1 MRAFVSSIFSVHGI
15 FVEIIKGHWSI
26 IRAEQEKNFI
36 ILVAWEFFSC
46 IDSDFPVLVIFQWI
60 SKSKNCVM
68 KFLFLHSNTLW
79 ELGTAY

>member
-1 MRAFVSSIFSVHGI
+1 MAFVSSIFSVRGF
-15 FVEIIKGHWSI
+15 FVEIIKGHCSI
-26 IRAEQEKNFI
+26 IRAEQEKNFL

-46 IDSDFPVLVIFQWI
+46 IDSDFPVLVIFQWTPVN
-60 SKSKNCVM
+60 SKKRVM